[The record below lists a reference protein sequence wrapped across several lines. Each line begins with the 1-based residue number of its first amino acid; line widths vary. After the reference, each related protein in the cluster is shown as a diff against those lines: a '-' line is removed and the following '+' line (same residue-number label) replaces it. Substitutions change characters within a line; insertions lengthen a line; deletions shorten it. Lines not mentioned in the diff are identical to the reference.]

1 MISLSLYIERV
12 IEYAPRLFES
22 LYETGIMMVFAMVA
36 AILLGL
42 PLGTLLFLTSR
53 NKPMDNKILYQV
65 ASVFVNIVR
74 SFPFLLLV
82 VVMQPLIR
90 FFYGRATGDPVA
102 ASFPMMLIAIAL
114 YARFVEQSL
123 HDVPKGVMEMAES
136 MGATTTQLVWKFLY
150 VEARSSLII
159 GFTTAF
165 VSFISYST
173 IMGVVGGGGIAQRL
187 GRGGH
192 LVAPG
197 GILRGHRQRVGQK
210 HRAGGGS
217 AQLEPGVRILLLHQ
231 HRLLLA
237 RHGGAATGD
246 HGLQHLARG
255 GRNLHPGSLS
265 LRQRGHGRIQR
276 LGS

>member
-1 MISLSLYIERV
+1 MERV

-114 YARFVEQSL
+114 YARFVEQSF
-123 HDVPKGVMEMAES
+123 HDVPKGVMETAES

-173 IMGVVGGGGIAQRL
+173 IMGVVGGGGIGDFAIRYGYQRYETDVMYTAIVVIIIFVILAQWF
-187 GRGGH
+187 G
-192 LVAPG
+192 
-197 GILRGHRQRVGQK
+197 LRIARQLDK
-210 HRAGGGS
+210 K
-217 AQLEPGVRILLLHQ
+217 
-231 HRLLLA
+231 
-237 RHGGAATGD
+237 
-246 HGLQHLARG
+246 
-255 GRNLHPGSLS
+255 
-265 LRQRGHGRIQR
+265 
-276 LGS
+276 